1 MHVLAA
7 IVLFIWVFVLI
18 QTIANLRTVPRLR
31 RDQHPK
37 TRPLVSIVI
46 PARNEA
52 RTIERSARAFLAQ
65 DYGNFEVI
73 VVNDRST
80 DATGETLRSFS
91 DPRLTVIDGA
101 ETPAGWLGKPWA
113 LEQATARA
121 RGELLL
127 IVDADLM
134 YAPETLRAAVAQLES
149 ENAGLITLV
158 PHFEMGTFAEQ
169 VGMPMLAFFAFS
181 LLPLWRSNRSR
192 SPGLA
197 IGGGSGILIRRA
209 VFDAIDGFR
218 ALKSAVVDDVG
229 LARHVR
235 QHGESTLAV
244 LADDLISVRMYHS
257 AGEFV
262 EGFTKNIFMVL
273 GRNYFVGAVMLIL
286 LVILHLMPY
295 ALALAGDWLAIAIVA
310 VITLTRAVLFRALRY
325 PLLNAIFL
333 HPLMVSFWAW
343 IFLRSMWITGV
354 RNELRWR
361 GRVYDAGA
369 TRFGAEQ

>member
-7 IVLFIWVFVLI
+7 IVLAIWIAALI
-18 QTIANLRTVPRLR
+18 QTLANLRTVPRLR
-31 RDQHPK
+31 AGRAPK
-37 TRPLVSIVI
+37 NRPLVSIVI

-52 RTIERSARAFLAQ
+52 RIIERSVRAFLAQ
-65 DYGNFEVI
+65 DYDDFEVI

-80 DATGETLRSFS
+80 DATGEILHSFT
-91 DPRLTVIDGA
+91 DPRLTVIDGS

-127 IVDADLM
+127 IVDADLI
-134 YAPETLRAAVAQLES
+134 YAPAALRAAVAELEF
-149 ENAGLITLV
+149 EEAGMITLL
-158 PHFEMGTFAEQ
+158 PRFEMGSFGEQ
-169 VGMPMLAFFAFS
+169 VGMPMLAFVA
-181 LLPLWRSNRSR
+181 LCMLPLWRANRSR
-192 SPGLA
+192 SSRLA
-197 IGGGSGILIRRA
+197 LGGGSGILIRRT
-209 VFDAIDGFR
+209 VFETIDGFR

-235 QHGESTLAV
+235 EHGETTHAV
-244 LADDLISVRMYHS
+244 LADDLVAVRMYYS
-257 AGEFV
+257 GGELV

-273 GRNYFVGAVMLIL
+273 GRNYFFGAVALLL
-286 LVILHLMPY
+286 LVMLHLMPY
-295 ALALAGDWLAIAIVA
+295 ALAFTGDALGIAIVA
-310 VITLTRAVLFRALRY
+310 VITLTRVILFRSLRY
-325 PLLNAIFL
+325 SLLNAIFL
-333 HPLMVSFWAW
+333 HPLMVSFWAY

-361 GRVYDAGA
+361 GRVYDAAA